1 VNAGTETIG
10 ISLAHQ
16 FQLGSLRILRKGRS
30 SHESDLFL
38 WKKLREQIA
47 VAQVV
52 EPGDG
57 QHSRD
62 FRSQSSPECF
72 RLQATIMAE
81 ANPGQG
87 NAKGTRL
94 GGRELYGVIRGA
106 KSRFL
111 PSVGMTTIPTLA
123 AKNTAGVGAPA
134 FQALPASDP
143 TASVHRTVTIQNLP
157 MDNAST
163 NPNWEGVLSCG
174 KRLVLRRSAL
184 FELPI
189 TSEQR
194 TAVELKNEDEVHIEC
209 CDKISH
215 ADRQP
220 N

>member
-1 VNAGTETIG
+1 LRIKELRPSAEGGSRSRFGIELFFSFPGSGDSVEPSGVNAGTETIG

-38 WKKLREQIA
+38 WKKLREHIA

-94 GGRELYGVIRGA
+94 GWTRVIQRYSWCEKQVPVFGRNDNYPQP
-106 KSRFL
+106 SRK
-111 PSVGMTTIPTLA
+111 
-123 AKNTAGVGAPA
+123 KNTAGVTVN
-134 FQALPASDP
+134 P
-143 TASVHRTVTIQNLP
+143 TSQ
-157 MDNAST
+157 
-163 NPNWEGVLSCG
+163 G
-174 KRLVLRRSAL
+174 LR
-184 FELPI
+184 P
-189 TSEQR
+189 
-194 TAVELKNEDEVHIEC
+194 
-209 CDKISH
+209 
-215 ADRQP
+215 
-220 N
+220 